1 MGFTMNLTIAVIL
14 IVGTVLL
21 VGYGLS
27 RQIRQGLAAG
37 MNLTPGAD
45 HLNLLNRIPRIAE
58 NVNDLYLGLHNIKK
72 RGNWGEHN
80 LQLILD
86 DFLTKEQYEKQKET
100 APGSRAHVDFAIKM
114 PGRKDQE
121 QVWLPVDAKFPL
133 ESYRG
138 MQEALENGD
147 PDAYEAEKKKFETA
161 VVTSATEIKG
171 RYVHPPHTTNFG
183 VLYLCTEG
191 LFHEALNSDKIEKE
205 LAKLRV
211 YVAGPSTIS
220 ALLDAWR
227 VGFHTLALE
236 ERASEVWNLLHTVE
250 DEYDQHQGELNKL
263 VKNLD
268 AAQGSAKNVQTRIN
282 VMKRKIKVLKNLPG
296 EDTGDTPD
304 PADPAETEPDDD
316 PL

>member
-1 MGFTMNLTIAVIL
+1 MNLTTAVIL

-37 MNLTPGAD
+37 MDLTPGAD
-45 HLNLLNRIPRIAE
+45 HLNPLNLIPGIAT
-58 NVNDLYLGLHNIKK
+58 NVNNLYLGLTNITK

-86 DFLTKEQYEKQKET
+86 DFLTKGQYEKQKET
-100 APGSRAHVDFAIKM
+100 VPGSRAHVDFAIKM

-138 MQEALENGD
+138 MQEALNNGD
-147 PDAYEAEKKKFETA
+147 PEAYVDAKKKFENA
-161 VVTSATEIKG
+161 VIKSATEIKDL
-171 RYVHPPHTTNFG
+171 YVHPPHTTNFG
-183 VLYLCTEG
+183 VLYLCREG
-191 LFHEALNSDKIEKE
+191 LFHEALDSDKIEKE
-205 LAKLRV
+205 LAKLKV

-236 ERASEVWNLLHTVE
+236 ERASEVWDLLHIVE

-268 AAQGSAKNVQTRIN
+268 HAQGSAKNVQTRIN
-282 VMKRKIKVLKNLPG
+282 EMKRKIRALKNLPG
-296 EDTGDTPD
+296 EDTGDIPD
-304 PADPAETEPDDD
+304 PADLAETEPDDD

>member
-1 MGFTMNLTIAVIL
+1 MNLTIAVIL

-27 RQIRQGLAAG
+27 RQIRRGLAAG
-37 MNLTPGAD
+37 MNPTPDAD
-45 HLNLLNRIPRIAE
+45 HLNPLNLIPEIAT
-58 NVNDLYLGLHNIKK
+58 NVNQLYLGLTGIKK

-100 APGSRAHVDFAIKM
+100 VPGSTERVDFAIRM
-114 PGRKDQE
+114 PGREDQD
-121 QVWLPVDAKFPL
+121 QMWLPVDAKFPL

-138 MQEALENGD
+138 MQEALDNGD
-147 PDAYEAEKKKFETA
+147 PEAYEAAKKKFETA
-161 VVTSATEIKG
+161 VVTSATEIKDL
-171 RYVHPPHTTNFG
+171 YVHPPHTTNFG
-183 VLYLCTEG
+183 VLYLCREG
-191 LFHEALNSDKIEKE
+191 LFHEALNSDRIEKE

-227 VGFHTLALE
+227 VGFHTLAIE
-236 ERASEVWNLLHTVE
+236 ERASEIWNLLHTVE
-250 DEYDQHQGELNKL
+250 DEYDQHQEELNKV
-263 VKNLD
+263 VKNLNN
-268 AAQGSAKNVQTRIN
+268 AQGSAKKVQTRIN
-282 VMKRKIKVLKNLPG
+282 EMKRKIRMLKNLPG

-304 PADPAETEPDDD
+304 PADLAETEPDDD